1 MVKHSLVTVCEKKW
15 QIESQ
20 CLFETTTMTC
30 MQMVYM
36 KLYPKK
42 CSGVRIW
49 QCFCC
54 LYWNTPPQTCIE
66 CPLEVSQK
74 SDKANY
80 MYSSDQRQPIVAIVW
95 RNSVRESILQCVWD
109 GSLQVESTNTTI
121 DVCCQAP
128 TCSGLNH
135 SPLPQRRSYRTTHNI
150 LYKWVRNR
158 WTFVS
163 AKAEKLPQRRHSLLW
178 SISLII

>member
-1 MVKHSLVTVCEKKW
+1 MADRISIFVWNNHNDMHANGAH
-15 QIESQ
+15 
-20 CLFETTTMTC
+20 ETLSKE
-30 MQMVYM
+30 MQWCVYM
-36 KLYPKK
+36 AMLLLL
-42 CSGVRIW
+42 V
-49 QCFCC
+49 Q
-54 LYWNTPPQTCIE
+54 WNTPPQTCIE

-80 MYSSDQRQPIVAIVW
+80 MYSSDQQQPIVATVW

-109 GSLQVESTNTTI
+109 GSLQLESTNTTI
-121 DVCCQAP
+121 NVCCQAP

-163 AKAEKLPQRRHSLLW
+163 AKAEKLPQRRHFCSGLYHL
-178 SISLII
+178 